1 MQTAII
7 AGMERLIAELP
18 KAELHVHLEGSLE
31 PETLCELDPA
41 LTVEEV
47 RERYRRVRSFPAFIE
62 VFRWILER
70 LRGPADYA
78 LALRRLLERLE
89 TQRVAYAEITL
100 SAGTILWQGKS
111 FAPVFEAV
119 AREAARSGI
128 EVRWILDAVRHFGP
142 EHVRKVAALA
152 VERAG
157 EGVVGF
163 GIGGDE
169 IRGPARWFHDTF
181 RFVRDRGLRLTIHAG
196 ETAGPESVRQ
206 ALEAGAER
214 IGHGVTAAEDPALL
228 EELARRRV
236 ALEVCLSSNAAIGVV
251 PRIEAHPLPRFLA
264 AGVPVTLAT
273 DDPAIFAT
281 TLNREYEKA
290 AEAFDL
296 SAAQLRQ
303 IAAAGFVHR
312 FHAGAP

>member
-18 KAELHVHLEGSLE
+18 KAELHLHLEGSLE
-31 PETLCELDPA
+31 PQTLCELDPA
-41 LTVEEV
+41 LTVEEI
-47 RERYRRVRSFPAFIE
+47 RERYRHVHSFPAFIE

-70 LRGPADYA
+70 LRGPAEYA

-89 TQRVAYAEITL
+89 TENVAYAEITV
-100 SAGTILWQGKS
+100 SAGTILWQDKP
-111 FAPVFEAV
+111 FASVFEALT
-119 AREAARSGI
+119 REAARSRI

-142 EHVRKVAALA
+142 EHVRRVAELA

-157 EGVVGF
+157 DGVVAF

-169 IRGPARWFHDTF
+169 SRGPARRFYDTF
-181 RFVRDRGLRLTIHAG
+181 RFVRERGLHLTIHAG

-206 ALEAGAER
+206 ALEAGAGR
-214 IGHGVTAAEDPALL
+214 IGHGVAAARDPELL

-236 ALEVCLSSNAAIGVV
+236 ALEVCLTSNAAIGVV
-251 PRIEAHPLPRFLA
+251 PRLEDHPLPRFLA
-264 AGVPVTLAT
+264 AGVPVTLNT
-273 DDPAIFAT
+273 DDPAIFST

-290 AEAFDL
+290 AVAFRL

-312 FHAGAP
+312 FHAGAR